1 MKNLTLLIIALLSS
15 ILSQAQVTEA
25 PVKLEDALLWE
36 ISGNGLQKPSYLL
49 GTMHTVEFRFM
60 FDSIPGIRK
69 VLSAVEQLAAEID
82 MQAFDSTQRKTPTIS
97 NNYFLMPSDT
107 TYSMLYNA
115 EDFSFVDSVLSSG
128 NAHYAERVPAF
139 WQNIYIRYNIYN
151 RIKKESSMDFF
162 LLRLAHHSSKK
173 IFFLET
179 IEEIASK
186 NEKVNISK
194 YKVALKEYE
203 VGLKEQASSLLFIL
217 KNAGMINNAYK
228 RLDSLYRA
236 RQLSCLSF
244 ENQMTEFMESNGQV
258 IKADLEECNFQNE
271 YKSKLINERNDTWM
285 LKIPI
290 LISQGPTLIAVGAMH
305 LPGDVGLINQLR
317 KIGYTVKPME

>member
-1 MKNLTLLIIALLSS
+1 MKIIKKLLVITLLSS
-15 ILSQAQVTEA
+15 ILSQAQVTET

-36 ISGNGLQKPSYLL
+36 ISGNGLQKSSYLL

-60 FDSIPGIRK
+60 FDSIPGMRK
-69 VLSAVEQLAAEID
+69 VLSVVEQVATEID
-82 MQAFDSTQRKTPTIS
+82 MMALDSIRRKTPTIS
-97 NNYFLMPSDT
+97 NDYFLMPSDT
-107 TYSMLYNA
+107 TYSMLYNTKDLA
-115 EDFSFVDSVLSSG
+115 FVDSVLSSG
-128 NAHYAERVPAF
+128 NPRYAERVPAF

-151 RIKKESSMDFF
+151 RIKKESSMDFY

-194 YKVALKEYE
+194 YKVALKE
-203 VGLKEQASSLLFIL
+203 QASSLLFIL
-217 KNAGMINNAYK
+217 KNADMINNAYK
-228 RLDSLYRA
+228 HLDSLYRA

-244 ENQMTEFMESNGQV
+244 ENQMKEFMESNGQV
-258 IKADLEECNFQNE
+258 IKADSEECNFQNE
-271 YKSKLINERNDTWM
+271 YKLKLIKERNDAWM

-290 LISQGPTLIAVGAMH
+290 LINQGSTLIAVGAMH
-305 LPGDVGLINQLR
+305 LPGNAGLINQLR
-317 KIGYTVKPME
+317 KMGYNVKPYPCR

>member
-1 MKNLTLLIIALLSS
+1 MKNLILLIIAFLSS
-15 ILSQAQVTEA
+15 ILSQAQVTKTS
-25 PVKLEDALLWE
+25 VKLEDALLWE

-82 MQAFDSTQRKTPTIS
+82 MQAFDSIQRKTPTIS

-107 TYSMLYNA
+107 TYSMLYDA

-128 NAHYAERVPAF
+128 NARYAERIPAF
-139 WQNIYIRYNIYN
+139 WQNLYSRYIVYN
-151 RIKKESSMDFF
+151 RIKKENCMDYF
-162 LLRLAHHSSKK
+162 LLRLANTSSKK
-173 IFFLET
+173 IYFLET
-179 IEEIASK
+179 VQDIVDNNK
-186 NEKVNISK
+186 NGNMS
-194 YKVALKEYE
+194 EYE

-217 KNAGMINNAYK
+217 KNADMIRNGYNL
-228 RLDSLYRA
+228 LDSIYRA
-236 RQLSCLSF
+236 QQLRRLSF
-244 ENQMTEFMESNGQV
+244 ENLTKELMALNGQV
-258 IKADLEECNFQNE
+258 TEADLNKSYLNE
-271 YKSKLINERNDTWM
+271 YKSKLINERNDAWM

>member
-1 MKNLTLLIIALLSS
+1 MKNLILLIIAFLSS
-15 ILSQAQVTEA
+15 ILSQAQVTKTS
-25 PVKLEDALLWE
+25 VKLEDALLWE

-82 MQAFDSTQRKTPTIS
+82 MQAFDSIQRKTPTIS

-107 TYSMLYNA
+107 TYSMLYDA

-128 NAHYAERVPAF
+128 NARYAERIPAF
-139 WQNIYIRYNIYN
+139 WQNIYSRYIVYN
-151 RIKKESSMDFF
+151 RIKKENCMDYF
-162 LLRLAHHSSKK
+162 LLRLANTSSKK
-173 IFFLET
+173 IYFLET
-179 IEEIASK
+179 VQDIVDNNK
-186 NEKVNISK
+186 NGNMS
-194 YKVALKEYE
+194 EYE

-217 KNAGMINNAYK
+217 KNADMIRNGYNL
-228 RLDSLYRA
+228 LDSIYRA
-236 RQLSCLSF
+236 QQLRRLSF
-244 ENQMTEFMESNGQV
+244 ENLTKELMALNGQV
-258 IKADLEECNFQNE
+258 TEADLNKSYLNE
-271 YKSKLINERNDTWM
+271 YKSKLINERNDAWM

>member
-1 MKNLTLLIIALLSS
+1 MKNLILLIIAFLSS
-15 ILSQAQVTEA
+15 ILSQAQVTKTS
-25 PVKLEDALLWE
+25 VKLEDALLWE

-82 MQAFDSTQRKTPTIS
+82 MQAFDSIQRKTPTIS

-107 TYSMLYNA
+107 TYSMLYDA

-128 NAHYAERVPAF
+128 NARYAERIPAF
-139 WQNIYIRYNIYN
+139 WQNIYSRYIVYN
-151 RIKKESSMDFF
+151 RIKKENCMDYF
-162 LLRLAHHSSKK
+162 LLRLANTSSKK
-173 IFFLET
+173 IYFLET
-179 IEEIASK
+179 VQDIVDNNK
-186 NEKVNISK
+186 NGNMS
-194 YKVALKEYE
+194 EYE

-217 KNAGMINNAYK
+217 KNADMIRNGYNL
-228 RLDSLYRA
+228 LDSIYRA
-236 RQLSCLSF
+236 QQLRRLSF
-244 ENQMTEFMESNGQV
+244 ENLTKELMALNGQV
-258 IKADLEECNFQNE
+258 TEADLNKSSLNE
-271 YKSKLINERNDTWM
+271 YKSKLINERNDAWM

>member
-1 MKNLTLLIIALLSS
+1 M
-15 ILSQAQVTEA
+15 
-25 PVKLEDALLWE
+25 LWE

-82 MQAFDSTQRKTPTIS
+82 MQAFDSIQRKTPTIS

-107 TYSMLYNA
+107 TYSMLYDA

-128 NAHYAERVPAF
+128 NARYAERIPAF
-139 WQNIYIRYNIYN
+139 WQNIYSRYIVYN
-151 RIKKESSMDFF
+151 RIKKENCMDYF
-162 LLRLAHHSSKK
+162 LLRLANTSSKK
-173 IFFLET
+173 IYFLET
-179 IEEIASK
+179 VQDIVDNNK
-186 NEKVNISK
+186 NGNMS
-194 YKVALKEYE
+194 EYE

-217 KNAGMINNAYK
+217 KNADMIRNGYNL
-228 RLDSLYRA
+228 LDSIYRA
-236 RQLSCLSF
+236 QQLRRLSF
-244 ENQMTEFMESNGQV
+244 ENLTKELMALNGQV
-258 IKADLEECNFQNE
+258 TEADLNKSYLNE
-271 YKSKLINERNDTWM
+271 YKSKLINERNDAWM

>member
-1 MKNLTLLIIALLSS
+1 MKNLILLIIAFLSS
-15 ILSQAQVTEA
+15 ILSQAQVTKTS
-25 PVKLEDALLWE
+25 VKLEDALLWE

-82 MQAFDSTQRKTPTIS
+82 MQAFDSIQRKTPTIS

-107 TYSMLYNA
+107 TYSMLYDA

-128 NAHYAERVPAF
+128 NARYAERIPAF
-139 WQNIYIRYNIYN
+139 WQNIYSRYIVYN
-151 RIKKESSMDFF
+151 RIKKENCMDYF
-162 LLRLAHHSSKK
+162 LLRLANTSSKK
-173 IFFLET
+173 IYLLET
-179 IEEIASK
+179 VQDIVDNNK
-186 NEKVNISK
+186 NGNMS
-194 YKVALKEYE
+194 EYE

-217 KNAGMINNAYK
+217 KNADMIRNGYNL
-228 RLDSLYRA
+228 LDSIYRA
-236 RQLSCLSF
+236 QQLRRLSF
-244 ENQMTEFMESNGQV
+244 ENLTKELMALNGQV
-258 IKADLEECNFQNE
+258 TEADLNKSYLNE
-271 YKSKLINERNDTWM
+271 YKSKLINERNDAWM

>member
-1 MKNLTLLIIALLSS
+1 MKNLILLIIAFLSS
-15 ILSQAQVTEA
+15 ILSQAQVTKTS
-25 PVKLEDALLWE
+25 VKLEDALLWE

-82 MQAFDSTQRKTPTIS
+82 MQAFDSIQRKTPTIS

-107 TYSMLYNA
+107 TYSMLYDA

-128 NAHYAERVPAF
+128 NARYAERIPAF
-139 WQNIYIRYNIYN
+139 WQNIYSRYIVYN
-151 RIKKESSMDFF
+151 RIKKENCMDYF
-162 LLRLAHHSSKK
+162 LLRLANTSSKK
-173 IFFLET
+173 IYFLET
-179 IEEIASK
+179 VQDIVDNNK
-186 NEKVNISK
+186 NSNMS
-194 YKVALKEYE
+194 EYE

-217 KNAGMINNAYK
+217 KNADMIRNGYNL
-228 RLDSLYRA
+228 LDSIYRA
-236 RQLSCLSF
+236 QQLRRLSF
-244 ENQMTEFMESNGQV
+244 ENLTKELMALNGQV
-258 IKADLEECNFQNE
+258 TEADLNKSYLNE
-271 YKSKLINERNDTWM
+271 YKSKLINERNDAWM

-317 KIGYTVKPME
+317 KMGYTVKSVE

>member
-1 MKNLTLLIIALLSS
+1 MKNLILLIIALLSS
-15 ILSQAQVTEA
+15 ILSQAQVTKTS
-25 PVKLEDALLWE
+25 VKLEDALLWE

-82 MQAFDSTQRKTPTIS
+82 MQAFDSIQRKTPTIS

-107 TYSMLYNA
+107 TYSMLYDA

-128 NAHYAERVPAF
+128 NARYAERIPAF
-139 WQNIYIRYNIYN
+139 WQNIYSRYIVYN
-151 RIKKESSMDFF
+151 RIKKENCMDYF
-162 LLRLAHHSSKK
+162 LLRLANTSSKK
-173 IFFLET
+173 IYFLET
-179 IEEIASK
+179 VQDIVDNNK
-186 NEKVNISK
+186 NGNMS
-194 YKVALKEYE
+194 EYE

-217 KNAGMINNAYK
+217 KNADMIRNGYNL
-228 RLDSLYRA
+228 LDSIYRA
-236 RQLSCLSF
+236 QQLRRLSF
-244 ENQMTEFMESNGQV
+244 ENLTKELMALNGQV
-258 IKADLEECNFQNE
+258 TEADLNKSYLNE
-271 YKSKLINERNDTWM
+271 YKSKLINERNDAWM